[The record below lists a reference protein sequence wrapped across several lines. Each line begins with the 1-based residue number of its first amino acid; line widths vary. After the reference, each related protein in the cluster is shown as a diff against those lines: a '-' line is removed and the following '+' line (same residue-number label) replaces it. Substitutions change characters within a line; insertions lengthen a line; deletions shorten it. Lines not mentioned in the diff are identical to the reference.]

1 MPPSGRATARRT
13 PKDSLTQTAPNW
25 LAPIFTRA
33 GGLNRCRGRGR
44 SAWRVRTSGP
54 VPFLR
59 SVLLSLAVPPAVR
72 PAGRSSRGA
81 PLKWNPSTPA
91 LDTDSLPGAVRA
103 LRVSTAK
110 ALRLHVAA
118 WRGGR
123 CTSRPP
129 SRPLHVAVVSL
140 VRWHFTSRVASRAAH
155 RHLRLGRESNPA
167 PQNRKRTT
175 CPPRTPPP
183 RSSSSSPPPPSFR

>member
-1 MPPSGRATARRT
+1 LPSSGRAKSRRT
-13 PKDSLTQTAPNW
+13 SKDSLSHMVSNG
-25 LAPIFTRA
+25 LGSVFTRV
-33 GGLNRCRGRGR
+33 GGLICCRGRGR
-44 SAWRVRTSGP
+44 SAWHVRTSGP

-72 PAGRSSRGA
+72 PAGRSSRRA
-81 PLKWNPSTPA
+81 PLRWNPSTPA
-91 LDTDSLPGAVRA
+91 LDTDGLPGAARA
-103 LRVSTAK
+103 SRASTAK
-110 ALRLHVAA
+110 ALRLHFAA

-123 CTSRPP
+123 CTS

-140 VRWHFTSRVASRAAH
+140 VRWHFTSRVASRAAP

-167 PQNRKRTT
+167 PQNRKGTT

-183 RSSSSSPPPPSFR
+183 RNSRSSPPPRIFR